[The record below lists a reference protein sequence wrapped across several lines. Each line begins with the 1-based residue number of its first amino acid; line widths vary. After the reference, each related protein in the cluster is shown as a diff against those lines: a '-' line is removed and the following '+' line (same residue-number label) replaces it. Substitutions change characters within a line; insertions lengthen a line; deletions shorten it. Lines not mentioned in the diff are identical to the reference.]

1 MKIIKDEK
9 RIDTAVHTYGIH
21 RFFGDPDLPFE
32 MVQFDKGEYLNNL
45 LDPSQYISF
54 IISGTIRILNIRDD
68 GSMYEIA
75 SGSGFTCL
83 GDLEF
88 ASGDVSPYLVEA
100 VRKTVCIVVPLKE
113 CRKKLE
119 NDPVF
124 LRYILRSVAQKL
136 HAATAMA
143 AGPKTL
149 EEKVLYFMENECENQ
164 TLKGVEKASY
174 ALSCSKRQLLRILKR
189 LSEEGKVIKTAKGAY
204 LLRQ

>member
-9 RIDTAVHTYGIH
+9 RTGTAVHTYGIH
-21 RFFGDPDLPFE
+21 RFFSDPDLPFA

-45 LDPSQYISF
+45 LDPSRYISF

-100 VRKTVCIVVPLKE
+100 VRKTVCIAVPLKE

-124 LRYILRSVAQKL
+124 LRYILRSVARKL

-189 LSEEGKVIKTAKGAY
+189 LCEEGRVVKTAKGAY